1 MKMRTSLAAAAL
13 WILASCGQRDA
24 GPLSPQEAL
33 ASFHIADGFRIELF
47 AAEPHV
53 VDPVELAFDENGAAY
68 VAELAD
74 NPEDPPEGTPPLSRI
89 KYLQDTDGDGV
100 VDAHTVFADNLLAVE
115 GIAPWRGGL
124 IATAAPDI
132 LYLKDTDGDHRADIR
147 ETLYTGFALAHVE
160 GRLSNPRLGLDNW
173 FYVVNHGYPGEVT
186 SPTRPEMPAVSVRD
200 REFRFDPLSGAAE
213 ASTGDAQFGHDY
225 NEWGHWFI
233 AHNTVH
239 LRHTVIPPGYLR
251 RNPLLPVERA
261 EQDISDH
268 GRPAANVFPVSRP
281 QQWRIQRTE
290 ARRRRYAETR
300 PGREEQLEGFFTAA
314 SGTTVYTGDRF
325 PSKLRGSVFVGE
337 GNGNLVHCDLL
348 TPIGPTYVASRWPST
363 EEFIASTDNWF
374 RPVNFA
380 NAPDGTLYV
389 IDYYRQ
395 YLEHPNFIPEAVQ
408 QRLDMD
414 FRAGDDKG
422 RIYRIVPDSSGSLAR
437 RDRLGSLSSA
447 KLAQQLEHPNG
458 WHRRTAQRLLVER
471 QDLAAV
477 PDLQSIVLNHSR
489 PAVRLLA
496 LWTLEGLD
504 AVDPETLSS
513 ALDDP
518 HPALR
523 ESALRLTERFPE
535 TFVERTVAATRDE
548 NPRVAFQATLSV
560 GSLAQR
566 DRSAAALADVLAR
579 FPDDRWFHAA
589 ALSAPPRMA
598 ASVLTA
604 LVDRQPKFF
613 DNPTRERTSY
623 LRSAAQVVA
632 AQGNPA
638 ATDAVL
644 RLLSGAEPLSNARWK
659 IAALDGLGA
668 GLSLHIS
675 GPSGS
680 AVAGEAIGRFLEDPS
695 EDLRAAASRVARHFD
710 LASHVR
716 RAAQLAQTPQSPLG
730 ERLAA
735 ARILQA
741 GRYTDVADS
750 LSSFLL
756 DHSESD
762 LRIEAARSIAAFED
776 PDAARTLINAWPI
789 APPALRD
796 TIADALIRK
805 REHALTFVEAL
816 RQGSIQPTE
825 VPAVTLIRLAQHPS
839 ESVRQAAAGIEPPD
853 ERDRGRVIVEHL
865 AVLELSGNSQR
876 GAEVFQRECADC
888 HLSRAQRG
896 RIGPDLS
903 GVANRSKEDL
913 LTSILDPSY
922 AIEDRYRN
930 NLLETTDGRFLDGIL
945 VSETSATVTLRGELE
960 DISVFK
966 TDIADLRE
974 SDVSLMPEGL
984 EESLTQQEM
993 ADVISFLQAG
1003 L

>member
-1 MKMRTSLAAAAL
+1 MKMKASLAAAAL
-13 WILASCGQRDA
+13 WMLVSCGQRDA

-33 ASFHIADGFRIELF
+33 TSFRIADGFRIELF

-53 VDPVELAFDENGAAY
+53 VDPVELAFDENGAVY

-100 VDAHTVFADNLLAVE
+100 VDTHTVFADNLLAVE
-115 GIAPWRGGL
+115 GIAPWKGGL

-132 LYLKDTDGDHRADIR
+132 LYLKDTDGDHRADVR

-173 FYVVNHGYPGEVT
+173 FYVVNRGYPGEVT
-186 SPTRPEMPAVSVRD
+186 SPARPEIPVVSVRD

-239 LRHTVIPPGYLR
+239 LRHTVIPAGYLR

-268 GRPAANVFPVSRP
+268 GRPAAKVFPVSRP
-281 QQWRIQRTE
+281 QQWRIQRTD
-290 ARRRRYAETR
+290 ARRKRYAETR

-348 TPIGPTYVASRWPST
+348 TPSGPTYVASRWPSE

-380 NAPDGTLYV
+380 NAPDGALYV

-395 YLEHPNFIPEAVQ
+395 YLEHPDFIPEAIK
-408 QRLDMD
+408 QRLKMD

-422 RIYRIVPDSSGSLAR
+422 RIYRIVPDSPGPLAR
-437 RDRLGSLSSA
+437 TVRLGSLPSVE
-447 KLAQQLEHPNG
+447 LTQQLEHPNG

-471 QDLAAV
+471 QDLAVA
-477 PDLQSIVLNHSR
+477 PDLRSMASSHAR

-504 AVDPETLSS
+504 AVDPDTLSS

-523 ESALRLTERFPE
+523 ESALRLAERFPDK
-535 TFVERTVAATRDE
+535 FAASVLAAARDE
-548 NPRVAFQATLSV
+548 NPRVAFQAALSA
-560 GSLAQR
+560 GGLPQR
-566 DRSAAALADVLAR
+566 DGPAAALADILAR
-579 FPDDRWFHAA
+579 FPDDHWFHAA
-589 ALSAPPRMA
+589 ALSAPPSMA
-598 ASVLTA
+598 ASVLAA
-604 LVDRQPKFF
+604 LVDRQPEFF
-613 DNPTRERTSY
+613 DNPIRERTRY
-623 LRSAAQVVA
+623 VRSAAQVVA
-632 AQGNPA
+632 AQGDPA
-638 ATDAVL
+638 ATEALL
-644 RLLSGAEPLSNARWK
+644 RLLSGAEALSNARWK

-675 GPSGS
+675 APSGS
-680 AVAGEAIGRFLEDPS
+680 GFAGEAISRFLEDPS

-716 RAAQLAQTPQSPLG
+716 RAKQLAQTPQSPLS

-741 GRYTDVADS
+741 GRYADVADS

-756 DHSESD
+756 EHSESD
-762 LRIEAARSIAAFED
+762 LRIEAARSIAAFEN
-776 PDAARTLINAWPI
+776 PSAARTLINAWPNS
-789 APPALRD
+789 PPSVRD

-805 REHALTFVEAL
+805 REHALAFAEAA
-816 RQGSIQPTE
+816 RQGRIPPSEI
-825 VPAVTLIRLAQHPS
+825 PAVTLIRLAQHPS

-853 ERDRGRVIVEHL
+853 ERDRGRVIAEHL
-865 AVLELSGNSQR
+865 TVLELGGNPQR
-876 GAEVFQRECADC
+876 GSEVFERECASC

-903 GVANRSKEDL
+903 GVANRSREDL

-922 AIEDRYRN
+922 AIDDRYRN
-930 NLLETTDGRFLDGIL
+930 NLLETTDGRFFDGIL

-974 SDVSLMPEGL
+974 SDVSLMPEGF

>member
-1 MKMRTSLAAAAL
+1 MKMRASLAAAAL
-13 WILASCGQRDA
+13 WMLASCGQRDA

-33 ASFHIADGFRIELF
+33 TSFRIADGFRIELF

-53 VDPVELAFDENGAAY
+53 VDPVELAFDENGSAY

-74 NPEDPPEGTPPLSRI
+74 NPEDPPEGTLPLSRI

-100 VDAHTVFADNLLAVE
+100 VDAHTVFADNLLGVE
-115 GIAPWRGGL
+115 GIAPWKGGL
-124 IATAAPDI
+124 IVTAAPDI

-186 SPTRPEMPAVSVRD
+186 SPKHPEMPMVSVRD

-251 RNPLLPVERA
+251 RNPLLPVEHA

-268 GRPAANVFPVSRP
+268 GRPAANVFPVSQP

-314 SGTTVYTGDRF
+314 CGTTVYTGDRF
-325 PSKLRGSVFVGE
+325 PAKLRGSIFVGE

-348 TPIGPTYVASRWPST
+348 TPSGPTYVASRWPPS

-380 NAPDGTLYV
+380 NAPDGALYV
-389 IDYYRQ
+389 VDYYRQ
-395 YLEHPNFIPEAVQ
+395 YLEHPDFIPEAVQ
-408 QRLDMD
+408 QRLEMD

-422 RIYRIVPDSSGSLAR
+422 RIYRIVPESSGPVAR
-437 RDRLGSLSSA
+437 TARLGSLSSA
-447 KLAQQLEHPNG
+447 ELARRLEHPNG

-471 QDLAAV
+471 QDLAVA
-477 PDLQSIVLNHSR
+477 PDLRSIVLNHPQ

-504 AVDPETLSS
+504 AVEPDTLSS

-523 ESALRLTERFPE
+523 ESALRLAERVPDEFGAS
-535 TFVERTVAATRDE
+535 VIAATRDK
-548 NPRVAFQATLSV
+548 NPRVAFQAALSA
-560 GSLAQR
+560 GGLAQLHG
-566 DRSAAALADVLAR
+566 SAAALAGALAR
-579 FPDDRWFHAA
+579 FPDDHWFHAA
-589 ALSAPPRMA
+589 ALSAPPGMA
-598 ASVLTA
+598 ASVLAA
-604 LVDRQPKFF
+604 LVEHQPEFF
-613 DNPTRERTSY
+613 DDRTRARASY

-632 AQGNPA
+632 AQGDPS
-638 ATDAVL
+638 ATDAL
-644 RLLSGAEPLSNARWK
+644 LQLLSGAEPLSDDRWR

-668 GLSLHIS
+668 GLSLHIG

-680 AVAGEAIGRFLEDPS
+680 AFAGEIISRFLEDPS

-710 LASHVR
+710 LAADVR
-716 RAAQLAQTPQSPLG
+716 RAKRLAQAPQSPLS

-741 GRYTDVADS
+741 GRYADVTDS
-750 LSSFLL
+750 LKSFLHE
-756 DHSESD
+756 HSESD

-776 PDAARTLINAWPI
+776 PGAARTLIDAWPNS
-789 APPALRD
+789 PLLVRD

-805 REHALTFVEAL
+805 RAHAVAFVEAV
-816 RQGSIQPTE
+816 RQGRIPPAE
-825 VPAVTLIRLAQHPS
+825 IPAVTLIRLAQHPN
-839 ESVRQAAAGIEPPD
+839 ERVRQAAAGIEPAD
-853 ERDRGRVIVEHL
+853 ERDRGRVIAEHL
-865 AVLELSGNSQR
+865 AALELRGNPQR
-876 GAEVFQRECADC
+876 GDEVFRRECSNC

-922 AIEDRYRN
+922 AIDDRYRN
-930 NLLETTDGRFLDGIL
+930 NLLETTDGRFFDGIL

-966 TDIADLRE
+966 ADIADLRE
-974 SDVSLMPEGL
+974 SEVSLMPEGF
-984 EESLTQQEM
+984 EEALTQQDM
-993 ADVISFLQAG
+993 ADVIAFLQAG

>member
-1 MKMRTSLAAAAL
+1 MTMRASLAVAAL
-13 WILASCGQRDA
+13 WTLASCGQRDA
-24 GPLSPQEAL
+24 GPLPPQEAL
-33 ASFHIADGFRIELF
+33 TSFRVADGFRIELF

-115 GIAPWRGGL
+115 GIAPWKGGL

-132 LYLKDTDGDHRADIR
+132 LYLKDTDGDHRADVR
-147 ETLYTGFALAHVE
+147 ETLFTGFALAHVE
-160 GRLSNPRLGLDNW
+160 GRLSNPRLGLDNL

-186 SPTRPEMPAVSVRD
+186 SPARPEMPAVSVRD

-225 NEWGHWFI
+225 NEWGHWFV

-239 LRHTVIPPGYLR
+239 LRHTVIPAGYLR

-300 PGREEQLEGFFTAA
+300 PGRDEQLEGFFTAA

-348 TPIGPTYVASRWPST
+348 TPSGPTYVASRWPST
-363 EEFIASTDNWF
+363 REFIASTDNWF

-380 NAPDGTLYV
+380 NAPDGALYV

-395 YLEHPNFIPEAVQ
+395 YLEHPDFIPEAVK
-408 QRLDMD
+408 QRLKMD

-422 RIYRIVPDSSGSLAR
+422 RIYRIVPDSSGPFAR
-437 RDRLGSLSSA
+437 TVRLGSLSSA
-447 KLAQQLEHPNG
+447 QLTQQLEHPNG

-471 QDLAAV
+471 QDLAVA
-477 PDLQSIVLNHSR
+477 PDLRSIVLNHSQ

-504 AVDPETLSS
+504 GVDPDTLSS
-513 ALDDP
+513 ALGDP

-523 ESALRLTERFPE
+523 EHALRLAE
-535 TFVERTVAATRDE
+535 TIPDKFVANVLAATLDE
-548 NPRVAFQATLSV
+548 SPRVAFQAALSA
-560 GSLAQR
+560 GGLAQR
-566 DRSAAALADVLAR
+566 RRSAAALAGTLAR

-598 ASVLTA
+598 ASVLAA
-604 LVDRQPKFF
+604 LVDREPEFF
-613 DNPTRERTSY
+613 DNPTPERTSY

-638 ATDAVL
+638 ATDALL
-644 RLLSGAEPLSNARWK
+644 RLLSGAEPLSDARWT
-659 IAALDGLGA
+659 IAALEGLGA
-668 GLSLHIS
+668 GLSLHIN

-680 AVAGEAIGRFLEDPS
+680 AFAGEAVSRFLEDPS

-710 LASHVR
+710 LAPHVR
-716 RAAQLAQTPQSPLG
+716 RAKQLARTPQSPLG

-741 GRYTDVADS
+741 GRYADVADS

-762 LRIEAARSIAAFED
+762 LRIEAARSISAFED
-776 PDAARTLINAWPI
+776 PDAARTLISAWPSS
-789 APPALRD
+789 PPSVRD

-805 REHALTFVEAL
+805 REHAVAFVEAV
-816 RQGSIQPTE
+816 RQGRIPPSEI
-825 VPAVTLIRLAQHPS
+825 PAVTLIRLTQHPS
-839 ESVRQAAAGIEPPD
+839 QRVRRAAAGIERAD

-865 AVLELSGNSQR
+865 AVLELGGNPQR
-876 GAEVFQRECADC
+876 GNEVFQRECANC

-922 AIEDRYRN
+922 AIDDRYRN
-930 NLLETTDGRFLDGIL
+930 NLLETTDGRFLDGIF
-945 VSETSATVTLRGELE
+945 VSETPAMVTLRGEFE

-966 TDIADLRE
+966 ADIADLWE

>member
-1 MKMRTSLAAAAL
+1 MKMRASLAAAAL
-13 WILASCGQRDA
+13 WMLASCGQRDT

-33 ASFHIADGFRIELF
+33 TSFRIADGFRIELF

-115 GIAPWRGGL
+115 GIAPWKGGL

-186 SPTRPEMPAVSVRD
+186 SPKYPEMPTVSVRD

-239 LRHTVIPPGYLR
+239 LRHTVIPAGYLK
-251 RNPLLPVERA
+251 RNPLLPVEHA

-268 GRPAANVFPVSRP
+268 GRPAATVFPVSRP

-314 SGTTVYTGDRF
+314 CGTTVYTGDRF
-325 PSKLRGSVFVGE
+325 PAKLRGSVFVGE

-348 TPIGPTYVASRWPST
+348 TPSGPTYVARRWPAA

-380 NAPDGTLYV
+380 NAPDGALYV
-389 IDYYRQ
+389 VDYYRQ
-395 YLEHPNFIPEAVQ
+395 YLEHPDFIPEAVQ
-408 QRLDMD
+408 QRLEMD
-414 FRAGDDKG
+414 FHAGDDMG
-422 RIYRIVPDSSGSLAR
+422 RIYRIVPESSGPVAR
-437 RDRLGSLSSA
+437 TARLGSLSSA
-447 KLAQQLEHPNG
+447 ELTRHLEHPNG

-471 QDLAAV
+471 QDPAVV
-477 PDLQSIVLNHSR
+477 PDLRSIVLNHPQ

-496 LWTLEGLD
+496 LWTLEGLE
-504 AVDPETLSS
+504 AVATDSLSS

-523 ESALRLTERFPE
+523 ESALRLAERFPDK
-535 TFVERTVAATRDE
+535 FVASVLAATRDDD
-548 NPRVAFQATLSV
+548 PRVAFQAALSA
-560 GSLAQR
+560 GGLAHR
-566 DRSAAALADVLAR
+566 HGSAAALAGILAR
-579 FPDDRWFHAA
+579 FPDDHWFHAA
-589 ALSAPPRMA
+589 ALSAPPEMA
-598 ASVLTA
+598 TSVLAA
-604 LVDRQPKFF
+604 LVDRHTEFF
-613 DNPTRERTSY
+613 DNPTPERARY
-623 LRSAAQVVA
+623 FRSAAQVVGS
-632 AQGNPA
+632 QGDPA
-638 ATDAVL
+638 ATDALL
-644 RLLSGAEPLSNARWK
+644 RLLSGAESLSDARWK

-668 GLSLHIS
+668 GLSLHIG

-680 AVAGEAIGRFLEDPS
+680 AFAGEAISRFLEDPS

-710 LASHVR
+710 LAADVR
-716 RAAQLAQTPQSPLG
+716 RAKRLAQAPRSPLS

-741 GRYTDVADS
+741 GRYADVADS
-750 LSSFLL
+750 LTSFLL
-756 DHSESD
+756 EHSESD

-776 PDAARTLINAWPI
+776 PDAARTLIAAWPNS
-789 APPALRD
+789 PPSVRD
-796 TIADALIRK
+796 MIADSLIRR
-805 REHALTFVEAL
+805 REHAVAFVEAV
-816 RQGSIQPTE
+816 RQGRISPAEI
-825 VPAVTLIRLAQHPS
+825 PAVTLIRLAQHPN
-839 ESVRQAAAGIEPPD
+839 ERVRQAAAGIERAD
-853 ERDRGRVIVEHL
+853 ERDRGRVIAAHL
-865 AVLELSGNSQR
+865 AVLELSGNPQR
-876 GAEVFQRECADC
+876 GDEVFRRECSNC

-913 LTSILDPSY
+913 LNSILDPSY
-922 AIEDRYRN
+922 AIDDRYRN

-966 TDIADLRE
+966 TDIADLRA
-974 SDVSLMPEGL
+974 SDVSLMPEGF

-993 ADVISFLQAG
+993 ADVIAFLQAG